1 MTALPLDL
9 CGNRDPGGVVCVRG
23 GVATPG
29 AHAFVQEAFEEGGVL
44 VVPLPVPYA
53 LRPTPYD
60 LDRDR
65 TWIVQAGFPGVDT
78 WWVTCAY
85 VCTGT

>member
-1 MTALPLDL
+1 M
-9 CGNRDPGGVVCVRG
+9 
-23 GVATPG
+23 ATPG
-29 AHAFVQEAFEEGGVL
+29 AHAFLQEAFEEGEVL

-65 TWIVQAGFPGVDT
+65 PWIVQTVFPGVDT
-78 WWVTCAY
+78 W
-85 VCTGT
+85 